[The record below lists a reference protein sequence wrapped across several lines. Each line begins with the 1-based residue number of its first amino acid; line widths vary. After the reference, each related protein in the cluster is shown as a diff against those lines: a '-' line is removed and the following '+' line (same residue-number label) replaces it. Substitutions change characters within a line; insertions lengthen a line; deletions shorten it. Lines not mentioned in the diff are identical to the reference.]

1 MRKKTLARVLHRDL
15 VKLIE
20 IVTTNDSI
28 IRDAYNTEEVIELRI
43 LHDKLPNDDSP
54 IDDDLFATD

>member
-1 MRKKTLARVLHRDL
+1 VRKKTLARVLHRDL